1 MSITKNNGKK
11 FVLSIEILTIEGG
24 LPRYN
29 DLLYIPKEEDIQNYL
44 LHKKAKNEINN
55 IIFEEKEEIEENKDE
70 MIEEVD
76 YIKEYENIKTN
87 FKIIEETKDKNL
99 EYGQMSKNKYFNN
112 ELITLMKYYNNL
124 NTNQEQ
130 NFYSNIINSNLSIK
144 LKVELSRKL
153 IGFITTGL
161 YDYSLNKGKARGF
174 IKVQEYEKL
183 LILKQKYNLSFIPI
197 LLRKKDSLVYY
208 LCSICF
214 H

>member
-1 MSITKNNGKK
+1 MNITKKNGNK
-11 FVLSIEILTIEGG
+11 FLLSIEILSLEGG
-24 LPRYN
+24 LPNYN
-29 DLLYIPKEEDIQNYL
+29 DLLYIPKDEDIEKYL
-44 LHKKAKNEINN
+44 AHKKAKENINN
-55 IIFEEKEEIEENKDE
+55 ILFEEDENKNEIKED
-70 MIEEVD
+70 ID
-76 YIKEYENIKTN
+76 YVKEYENIKNN
-87 FKIIEETKDKNL
+87 FKIIEETKDKNI
-99 EYGQMSKNKYFNN
+99 EYGQMTKNKYFNN

-124 NTNQEQ
+124 NNDDIQD
-130 NFYSNIINSNLSIK
+130 FHSNIINANLTIK

-183 LILKQKYNLSFIPI
+183 YSLKQKFKMNFIPI

-208 LCSICF
+208 LCSISF